1 MKRLAVIAAAC
12 ILAAP
17 VYANNLATVN
27 GQAIT
32 QKNLDQFVS
41 LLVSK
46 GAKDTPEL
54 RSQVKDEMISRMV
67 AVQAAEKAGIG
78 DKPEIKQESNIA
90 RQNIMVRALMAD
102 YLAKHPI
109 TDAQVQAEY
118 DKIKEE
124 QAGRKEYKVRHILV
138 KDEKTA
144 DDLTAKIESKKDRKS
159 TRLNSSH

>member
-1 MKRLAVIAAAC
+1 MKRLAVIAAVC

-78 DKPEIKQESNIA
+78 DKPEIKQAINIA

-102 YLAKHPI
+102 YLAKHPS
-109 TDAQVQAEY
+109 TEDRRVGNEWVST
-118 DKIKEE
+118 
-124 QAGRKEYKVRHILV
+124 GR
-138 KDEKTA
+138 
-144 DDLTAKIESKKDRKS
+144 
-159 TRLNSSH
+159 TRWPPA

>member
-1 MKRLAVIAAAC
+1 MKRLAVIAAVC

-46 GAKDTPEL
+46 GAQDTPEL

-78 DKPEIKQESNIA
+78 DKPEIKQEIHIA
-90 RQNIMVRALMAD
+90 RQNIMVRALMTE
-102 YLAKHPI
+102 YLATHPV
-109 TDAQVQAEY
+109 THAPVQAEY
-118 DKIKEE
+118 DNINETTSERKEE
-124 QAGRKEYKVRHILV
+124 EHK
-138 KDEKTA
+138 
-144 DDLTAKIESKKDRKS
+144 
-159 TRLNSSH
+159 

>member
-78 DKPEIKQESNIA
+78 DKPEIKQEINIT
-90 RQNIMVRALMAD
+90 RQNTMVRALIAD
-102 YLAKHPI
+102 YPSKPPV
-109 TDAQVQAEY
+109 TDAQVQARS
-118 DKIKEE
+118 EE
-124 QAGRKEYKVRHILV
+124 HTSEIQSLMRISYSV
-138 KDEKTA
+138 
-144 DDLTAKIESKKDRKS
+144 
-159 TRLNSSH
+159 